1 MTKTKKKGAKPK
13 TRTRAS
19 RTGTQPISRSLG
31 MTSSAYM
38 LAKAIHDPCGGPL
51 IGSVDNVG
59 SASIVERV
67 RRTFDVT
74 PGASN
79 VHGYIIWYPAYHG
92 TGSYGGCGNLYHFAT
107 STFTN
112 RPLNT
117 VLNPAGTNS
126 VDTTGMFYSD
136 PCLANLS
143 SDAFSRGRSVSACIQ
158 MDYVGALASMQGQIA
173 VVKNFSLQAF
183 DQATGLGN
191 LTFPTPSEIFNYAQS
206 RQRVTGEGVEV
217 VWRPSSNGSI
227 MRGHGPITT
236 NTISTAAVP
245 DHVFTIG
252 NPTFFQTSISCPE
265 VGVPNGICIAW
276 SGIPPNQNFIISCI
290 KTVEL
295 ELSIRN
301 NAIEAP
307 MSSTIPREPGLIE
320 KATAI
325 LDSSVPGWQTRAIH
339 AAMRGAA
346 TLLERAYGPRNR
358 SLLRAPNVM
367 GLIRDRDL

>member
-1 MTKTKKKGAKPK
+1 MTKSKKKGAKPK

-19 RTGTQPISRSLG
+19 RTGKQPISRSLG
-31 MTSSAYM
+31 MTDRVHM

-51 IGSVDNVG
+51 VGSVDNVG

-67 RRTFDVT
+67 RRTFDIV
-74 PGASN
+74 PGGGTD
-79 VHGYIIWYPAYHG
+79 VHGYIVWYPGYHG
-92 TGSYGGCGNLYHFAT
+92 GGSYGGAGNLFQWA
-107 STFTN
+107 SSSFTA
-112 RPLNT
+112 RPTNNVT
-117 VLNPAGTNS
+117 TPAGTGALN
-126 VDTTGMFYSD
+126 TTGTFHSD
-136 PCLANLS
+136 PCYANLT
-143 SDAFSRGRSVSACIQ
+143 SDTFSRARSVSACMQ
-158 MDYVGALASMQGQIA
+158 FDYVGALSAMQGQIA
-173 VVKNFSLQAF
+173 IVKNFSLQAF
-183 DQATGLGN
+183 DQAAALGA
-191 LTFPTPSEIFNYAQS
+191 LSFPSVSEIFNFAQT

-227 MRGHGPITT
+227 MRGHGHIAPTT
-236 NTISTAAVP
+236 GQAAMP

-252 NPTFFQTSISCPE
+252 HPTFVTTSVSCPE

-276 SGIPPNQNFIISCI
+276 TGISGTNNFILSCI

-295 ELSIRN
+295 ELAARN

-307 MSSTIPREPGLIE
+307 LSTSVPRTPGLIE

-325 LDSSVPGWQTRAIH
+325 LDNAVPGWQARTVH

-358 SLLRAPNVM
+358 TLLRAPNAV